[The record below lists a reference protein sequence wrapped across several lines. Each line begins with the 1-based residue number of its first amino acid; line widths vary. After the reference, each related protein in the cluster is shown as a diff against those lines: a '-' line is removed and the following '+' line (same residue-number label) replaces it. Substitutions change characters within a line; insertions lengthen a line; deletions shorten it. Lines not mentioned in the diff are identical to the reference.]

1 MKPEVTV
8 SGIVLGVPATATIRC
23 SASNDPEGSEIVGRA
38 TARVKVVVVFS
49 LPEVAFT
56 VTRFVPLSVG
66 IPESTPLLERVRPFR
81 SPETRL
87 YELVLGVATKVK
99 GVIGTPAVAVI

>member
-1 MKPEVTV
+1 MKPGVTV
-8 SGIVLGVPATATIRC
+8 SGIVLGVPATATIRS

-56 VTRFVPLSVG
+56 VTSFVPGVVG
-66 IPESTPLLERVRPFR
+66 IPESVPLVDRA
-81 SPETRL
+81 SPTRLPESRL
-87 YELVLGVATKVK
+87 YELVPGVATKVK